1 MQEPLGEQ
9 EEGGGAGDGDGGA
22 GMESDGELDHCTDD
36 EVMNSNAFLPY
47 IKSIMFPTYFRRRS
61 MWTRRRRR

>member
-36 EVMNSNAFLPY
+36 EVEL
-47 IKSIMFPTYFRRRS
+47 IRSIVHCFIRLI
-61 MWTRRRRR
+61 